1 MFFKHSVRFHG
12 RFLVYFEQSHFSE
25 IGVMQVDRSQRSVFV
40 GNISYEVP
48 EDTIRQIF
56 SKVGH
61 VVHIKMVHDR
71 ETGKPKGYGFIEFL
85 DVQTAELA
93 IRNLN
98 GYEVNGR
105 QLRVDS
111 AAGGDRSVDE
121 IQQLQAALSAAQV
134 EESPYG
140 PEPEEG
146 RAPEA
151 ISRTVASLPPE
162 KMFELMKQMKDV
174 VRSNP
179 SEAKQMLIQNPQLAY
194 ALLQAQV
201 VMRIVDP
208 QVAIA
213 MLHREP
219 AASTVPF
226 HQVSFPA
233 QPTPSVAAVPQP
245 GYGVPQ
251 QMYGRPPTSQPQPP
265 PQPDITPDEQHNAE
279 LLVQVM
285 RLTEAEIAMLPPG
298 DREKVIELRNQLRQS
313 V

>member
-1 MFFKHSVRFHG
+1 IPN
-12 RFLVYFEQSHFSE
+12 L
-25 IGVMQVDRSQRSVFV
+25 V

-179 SEAKQMLIQNPQLAY
+179 SEAKQMLVQNPQLAY

-226 HQVSFPA
+226 HQVAFPA
-233 QPTPSVAAVPQP
+233 QPMAPLPAVSQP
-245 GYGVPQ
+245 GYAAPPQ
-251 QMYGRPPTSQPQPP
+251 QMYARPGP
-265 PQPDITPDEQHNAE
+265 PQVH
-279 LLVQVM
+279 
-285 RLTEAEIAMLPPG
+285 
-298 DREKVIELRNQLRQS
+298 
-313 V
+313 